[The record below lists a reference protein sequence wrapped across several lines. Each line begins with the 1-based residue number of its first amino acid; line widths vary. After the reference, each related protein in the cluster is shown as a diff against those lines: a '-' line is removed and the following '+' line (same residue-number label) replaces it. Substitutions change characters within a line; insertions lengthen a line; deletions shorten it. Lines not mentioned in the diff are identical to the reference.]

1 MAEKR
6 DYYEVLGLQKG
17 AGDAEIKKAYRTL
30 AKKYHPDMNP
40 GDKDAEAKFKEVN
53 EAYAVLSDAEKRA
66 AYDQMGHAA
75 FENGGMGGGAGFG
88 GFSADFGDIGDLFG
102 SMFGFGGGRSA
113 RRNGPVR
120 GDDLEV
126 SLTVSFEEAAFGCKK
141 EIGYNRI
148 EKCGECGG
156 SGAAKGTFPETCPT
170 CGGSGQVRTTQRT
183 ILGMM
188 QSTRPCDACRGTG
201 KIIKTP
207 CTGCSGKGYI
217 RRRRKLDV
225 TIPAGIP
232 DGGRIALRGQGDEGR
247 NGGSAGELYLY
258 ITVRPHKI
266 FKREGDDLFCEVP
279 VSITEASL
287 GADIDVPLL
296 TEDGKGG
303 AEKFHLPEGTQTGS
317 SFTLRGKGVR
327 NVNGRGQGN
336 LNFRVTVE
344 TPKNLTGEQK
354 ELLRKLG
361 ESFGEKNLTKKTK
374 FRNFFK

>member
-17 AGDAEIKKAYRTL
+17 ASDSEIKKAYRSL

-53 EAYAVLSDAEKRA
+53 EAYAILSDEEKRA
-66 AYDQMGHAA
+66 AYDRMGHAA
-75 FENGGMGGGAGFG
+75 FENGGMGGGFSGFSGFG
-88 GFSADFGDIGDLFG
+88 DFGDIGDIFG
-102 SMFGFGGGRSA
+102 SMFGFGGGGSS

-126 SLTVSFEEAAFGCKK
+126 RLTVSFEEAAFGCKK
-141 EIGYNRI
+141 EIAYNRI

-156 SGAAKGTFPETCPT
+156 SGAAKGTSPETCPN

-188 QSTRPCDACRGTG
+188 QSTRACDQCRGTG

-207 CTGCSGKGYI
+207 CGNCSGKGYI

-258 ITVRPHKI
+258 ISVRPHKI
-266 FKREGDDLFCEVP
+266 FTRNGDDLYCDLP

-287 GADIDVPLL
+287 GADIDVPIL
-296 TEDGKGG
+296 TEDGKG
-303 AEKFHLPEGTQTGS
+303 ATEKFRLPEGTQTGS
-317 SFTLRGKGVR
+317 SFTLKGKGVR

-336 LNFRVTVE
+336 LNFRVVVE
-344 TPKNLTGEQK
+344 TPRNLNGEQK

-361 ESFGEKNLTKKTK
+361 ESFGEKNLAKKSK
-374 FRNFFK
+374 FRNFLK